1 MSDKK
6 KFTIEYEIK
15 SSPRI
20 LYSFLSESNGLSQW
34 FADNVT
40 VKDQLYTFTWDDEQQ
55 KAKLL
60 MLKENKLVKFRWVD
74 DDQQYY
80 FEMEVLQDE
89 LTNDVALSIT
99 DFATEDAIDERK
111 LIWDNQ
117 IEYLI
122 SVLGAWYHTILL
134 NFTFL
139 NHAAYILRRRVY
151 QQQLHAAIPDE
162 KNSSFIT

>member
-1 MSDKK
+1 MSEKK

-20 LYSFLSESNGLSQW
+20 LFPFLNEPNGLAQW
-34 FADNVT
+34 FADDVNIR
-40 VKDQLYTFTWDDEQQ
+40 DQVYTFIWDGEPQ

-60 MLKENKLVKFRWVD
+60 IIKENKLVRFKWVD
-74 DDQQYY
+74 DEPQFY
-80 FEMEVLQDE
+80 FEMEILQDE

-99 DFATEDAIDERK
+99 DFATEDAIAERK

-122 SVLGAWYHTILL
+122 STLGA
-134 NFTFL
+134 
-139 NHAAYILRRRVY
+139 
-151 QQQLHAAIPDE
+151 
-162 KNSSFIT
+162 